1 MAAFTV
7 AALHLSFAF
16 AIHIDDRLPR
26 FPQADQLAQIAV
38 SVFFVISGCVMIISS
53 RHLFGLAEGSMRF
66 WRRRAVRVLPPYWIA
81 TGLMLA
87 VALWVGL
94 PVDAGEIARSL
105 VFAPYFTSSDPGW
118 FLPFLWPG
126 WTLFYE
132 LIFYFLFGCFVFA
145 GRWWTFV
152 LTTLALI
159 ALVVA
164 GQWIGT
170 NHPFA
175 YAATRPILLPF
186 IAGMAIG
193 LAIEHDWRLPVWL
206 RLLALAGSM
215 LAFAMAPNVT
225 NGAPL
230 SFAYLPW
237 AGLPAVLLCLAF
249 LGGRLELPATGWIN
263 RAGEASYSLYLLH
276 IPLAHAW
283 IWAFMQLR
291 HPGGSWGFILTA
303 LTLLIVLSLAAY
315 KYVERPM
322 IRRLNALLGGGLPN
336 SERAKPVGS

>member
-7 AALHLSFAF
+7 AALHLAFAF
-16 AIHIDDRLPR
+16 AVHIDDRLPK
-26 FPQADQLAQIAV
+26 FPHTEQLAQIAV

-53 RHLFGLAEGSMRF
+53 RHLFGLPKGSMRF
-66 WRRRAVRVLPPYWIA
+66 WRRRAVRVLPPYWLA
-81 TGLMLA
+81 TGLMVA

-94 PVDAGEIARSL
+94 PVDAREVALSL
-105 VFAPYFTSSDPGW
+105 VLVPYFKASDPAW
-118 FLPFLWPG
+118 FQPFLWPG

-132 LIFYFLFGCFVFA
+132 LEFYFLFGCFVFA
-145 GRWWTFV
+145 GRKWTFT

-164 GQWIGT
+164 GQWIST
-170 NHPFA
+170 DHPFA
-175 YAATRPILLPF
+175 FTATRPILLLF

-193 LAIEHDWRLPVWL
+193 LAMERGWRLPLWL

-215 LAFAMAPNVT
+215 LAFVMAPDVPR
-225 NGAPL
+225 GEPL

-237 AGLPAVLLCLAF
+237 AGLPAVLVCLAL
-249 LGGRLELPATGWIN
+249 LGGHLNLPASEWIN

-283 IWAFMQLR
+283 IWAFMHLR
-291 HPGGSWGFILTA
+291 NPGGSWGYVLTA

-315 KYVERPM
+315 KYVEKPM
-322 IRRLNALLGGGLPN
+322 TGRLNALLGGGRAS
-336 SERAKPVGS
+336 SERTSCAGS